1 MQKITLFLFSIV
13 IVIFLFSCGNETK
26 KTKTG
31 NKQESVSDAYYWE
44 HIFVKDDQCT
54 DEDLQKCAHVL
65 LDYPVFNGE
74 QMENANK
81 FVNHYIADV
90 VGYGD
95 VENPASVNL
104 EAAANSLVKD
114 YQEFHKEFPESPQVW
129 HVRLK
134 SNITYEQDELLCVM
148 IVSETYMGGAHG
160 ALNKRCLNFNAKT
173 GETVN
178 IIDRVGDKEKFIALA
193 EQKFR
198 KQKNLS
204 SDADLNETD
213 YWFPNNEFV
222 LPANIGIDDNGYL
235 LHYNAYEIAPYS
247 IGPTDIRIDFEELEP
262 VN

>member
-1 MQKITLFLFSIV
+1 MQKFTLFLFSIV
-13 IVIFLFSCGNETK
+13 IALILFSCGNETK
-26 KTKTG
+26 QTETG
-31 NKQESVSDAYYWE
+31 NKQQIVSDAYFWE
-44 HIFVKDDQCT
+44 HIFVKDDQCK

-65 LDYPVFNGE
+65 LDFPVFYGK

-81 FVNHYIADV
+81 LVNHYIADV

-95 VENPASVNL
+95 AESDKLVDMY
-104 EAAANSLVKD
+104 EAAQSLIREYK
-114 YQEFHKEFPESPQVW
+114 EFKKEFPDSPQTW

-134 SNITYEQDELLCVM
+134 SRFTYEEEDLLCIM
-148 IVSETYMGGAHG
+148 IISETYMGGAHG
-160 ALNKRCLNFNAKT
+160 AMNKRYLTFNIKT

-178 IIDRVGDKEKFIALA
+178 IIDRVGDKVQFLALA

-213 YWFPNNEFV
+213 YWFPDNKFV
-222 LPANIGIDDNGYL
+222 LSANIGIDEKAYL

-247 IGPTDIRIDFEELEP
+247 MGPTDLRIGFDELK
-262 VN
+262 